1 MGRLKI
7 SVTER
12 TGAAAALSVTSSP
25 ELDLLP
31 VRLLKLVAAALMRRI
46 RFMVAPADRFTEQG
60 SFQISFPFAS
70 GGLGGSPGGLGGSPA
85 LQER

>member
-46 RFMVAPADRFTEQG
+46 RFMVAPANRFTVG
-60 SFQISFPFAS
+60 FVLLRFTS
-70 GGLGGSPGGLGGSPA
+70 GGSYLGGSPA
-85 LQER
+85 PQERRGG